1 MTILGTVSDHPLQ
14 LSPGL
19 SFVSSVKVP
28 NSRSI
33 VYFFL
38 VDFGKGYLLL
48 FVVTG
53 GKQSQLSPRPKLD
66 KNRGP
71 FNIVAS

>member
-33 VYFFL
+33 VHFLL
-38 VDFGKGYLLL
+38 VDFWEGLL
-48 FVVTG
+48 VVVCCDG